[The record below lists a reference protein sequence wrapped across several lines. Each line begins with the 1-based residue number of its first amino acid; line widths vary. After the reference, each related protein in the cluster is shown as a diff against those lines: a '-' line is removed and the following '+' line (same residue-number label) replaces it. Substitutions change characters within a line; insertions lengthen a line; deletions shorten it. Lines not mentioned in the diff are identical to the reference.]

1 MKKNIVIILAL
12 CVSIPISIYTI
23 KNLSFFESQPSSS
36 QFDNIM
42 QSSEQVYY
50 NLFITML
57 HPYVNE
63 AIADYYSEYM
73 TTSPNTAPYIYE
85 LTSIEKEYG
94 LNYSYTVEI
103 EVNPYIGPHLTVG
116 RDRITFKIKLG
127 EVNLEKFE
135 HLESHELPS
144 HYRDIIKKKLP

>member
-1 MKKNIVIILAL
+1 MKKNIVIILIL
-12 CVSIPISIYTI
+12 CISITISIYSI
-23 KNLSFFESQPSSS
+23 KKIIFFESQPSSS
-36 QFDNIM
+36 QFDSIM
-42 QSSEQVYY
+42 QNEQVYY

-57 HPYVNE
+57 YPYVDE
-63 AIADYYSEYM
+63 AITDYYSEYM
-73 TTSPNTAPYIYE
+73 TSCPNTAPYFYE

-94 LNYSYTVEI
+94 LSYSYTVEV

-144 HYRDIIKKKLP
+144 RYQDIIKKKLP